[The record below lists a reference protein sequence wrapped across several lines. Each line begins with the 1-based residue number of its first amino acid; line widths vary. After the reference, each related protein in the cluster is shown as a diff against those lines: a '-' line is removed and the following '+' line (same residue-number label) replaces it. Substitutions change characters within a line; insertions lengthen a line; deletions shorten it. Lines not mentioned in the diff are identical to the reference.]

1 MLPLKLLWVRSSTA
15 NDNELMQ
22 NGEGTNPWKLLL
34 LALSTTR
41 LLLVFSHTAYGNSP
55 VNKLLEMFNTCSGML
70 LVTEELFSCGCR
82 TLLSWLKLTSS
93 TTMLLEA
100 RSSDGRLPVKELYDR
115 LRLWRLLRSP
125 RDDEMH

>member
-55 VNKLLEMFNTCSGML
+55 VNKLLEMFNVGGYPKNS
-70 LVTEELFSCGCR
+70 EYYPNISE
-82 TLLSWLKLTSS
+82 SS
-93 TTMLLEA
+93 RHVLQH
-100 RSSDGRLPVKELYDR
+100 S
-115 LRLWRLLRSP
+115 
-125 RDDEMH
+125 

>member
-1 MLPLKLLWVRSSTA
+1 
-15 NDNELMQ
+15 MQ
-22 NGEGTNPWKLLL
+22 NDEGINPWKLLL

-41 LLLVFSHTAYGNSP
+41 LLVFSHTAYGNSP
-55 VNKLLEMFNTCSGML
+55 VNKLLEMFNTCSGL
-70 LVTEELFSCGCR
+70 ILVTEELLSCGCR

-100 RSSDGRLPVKELYDR
+100 KRSDGRLPVKELYDR

-125 RDDEMH
+125 RDDEMHP